1 MKTINFILVITL
13 FSFFTTN
20 AQITKGNW
28 MVGGNGSFSN
38 LESYN
43 NNYKN
48 DKRKTSE
55 LDIKANVGYFFID
68 KLQAGAKISYLLKKI
83 PQDNLS
89 WLKYEL
95 YSRYYILK
103 PEKIVNIYL
112 EAGYF
117 FGNHLFNNI
126 LYKDNLN
133 GYSLSAGP
141 TIFFNSSVA
150 MEMGVSYSS
159 TKFKGVN
166 DSTENNLQFILGFQ
180 IFLEKR

>member
-126 LYKDNLN
+126 NTPQGIAAIAKNTHMTKLNNRIIIYCIISYK
-133 GYSLSAGP
+133 
-141 TIFFNSSVA
+141 
-150 MEMGVSYSS
+150 
-159 TKFKGVN
+159 
-166 DSTENNLQFILGFQ
+166 FI
-180 IFLEKR
+180 IVY